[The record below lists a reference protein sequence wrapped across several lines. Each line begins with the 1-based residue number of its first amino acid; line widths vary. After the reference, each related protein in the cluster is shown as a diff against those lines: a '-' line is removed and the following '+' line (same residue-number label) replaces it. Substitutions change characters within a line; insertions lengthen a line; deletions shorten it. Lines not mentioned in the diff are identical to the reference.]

1 MSDKTRVVRL
11 RTGKF
16 REDAVNAVTQVFDPE
31 RSLAG
36 VSFEE
41 LFRRNYDAIRSICE
55 GFEQPGLAL
64 IAVDSTGVTASAC
77 MAAKPDR
84 INVAVVG
91 RHGMAD
97 LYLEGD
103 ATLSLRHLAV
113 ILHPRPAS
121 DDIRFRIL
129 DLRTA
134 LAFVDENGRRLEALE
149 AEGPVFIRCGAY
161 PVFFL
166 PTGDEIPWPDEP
178 GAGWEC
184 IPERIY
190 FDEEL
195 AEPDRWERRR
205 LRARWQGAD
214 ERPRRPRRAGR
225 PAGTTRVQTFRGPVL
240 AHRRLVAEEEEPM
253 GELRIHSDAGT
264 TGIAIGARAAREGV
278 LFGRYDRCDNEG
290 VPVLTH
296 ISISR
301 VHVLVLEI
309 AGQLYAI
316 DTASTNGV
324 FADGEEVRLV
334 PLEYDQRL
342 VLGDNLASVRWCV
355 LN

>member
-11 RTGKF
+11 RTGNF
-16 REDAVNAVTQVFDPE
+16 REDAINAVTQIVEPE
-31 RSLAG
+31 ASLDDL
-36 VSFEE
+36 SFEE
-41 LFRRNYDAIRSICE
+41 LFRRNYDAIRSVCE
-55 GFEQPGLAL
+55 GFDQPGLAL
-64 IAVDSTGVTASAC
+64 IAVDATGVTASAC
-77 MAAKPDR
+77 VAAKPDR
-84 INVAVVG
+84 INIAVVG

-97 LYLEGD
+97 LFLEGD
-103 ATLSLRHLAV
+103 SSLSLRHLAV
-113 ILHPRPAS
+113 ILHPRPAA
-121 DDIRFRIL
+121 DDVRFRIL

-149 AEGPVFIRCGAY
+149 AEGPVFVRCGKH

-166 PTGDEIPWPDEP
+166 PTGDETPWPDDP
-178 GAGWEC
+178 DAGWEC
-184 IPERIY
+184 IPDRVY
-190 FDEEL
+190 FDEEP

-214 ERPRRPRRAGR
+214 ERPRKSRRG
-225 PAGTTRVQTFRGPVL
+225 AGTTRVQTFRGPVL
-240 AHRRLVAEEEEPM
+240 AHRRLVADDEEPL

-264 TGIAIGARAAREGV
+264 TGIAIGRQAAREGV

-290 VPVLTH
+290 LPVLTH

-301 VHVLVLEI
+301 VHVLVIEI

-316 DTASTNGV
+316 DTASTNGL
-324 FADGEEVRLV
+324 FADSEEVRLL